1 MGDRGELDVGLTE
14 AEIGLKKKDHSF
26 VGLALEI
33 VMEEPEFLRAPTRS
47 DPQDDPRS
55 HFPDPKPV
63 TKLKMLAFEK
73 KYLLPAEYS
82 FVILESDATVNESPV
97 NCIAVYRVA
106 LNCGLRFP
114 LHRVIR
120 EVLNKCEL
128 APAQI
133 VPTSWHNICSFI
145 ATCELCDLT
154 CSAWGFGLVQAV

>member
-1 MGDRGELDVGLTE
+1 VPKRKGRMAPVT
-14 AEIGLKKKDHSF
+14 
-26 VGLALEI
+26 EI
-33 VMEEPEFLRAPTRS
+33 VAEGSEFPGAPIRS
-47 DPQDDPRS
+47 DPKDGPGS
-55 HFPDPKPV
+55 HFADPKAI
-63 TKLKMLAFEK
+63 TKLKRSALEK
-73 KYLLPAEYS
+73 QYLLPAEYS